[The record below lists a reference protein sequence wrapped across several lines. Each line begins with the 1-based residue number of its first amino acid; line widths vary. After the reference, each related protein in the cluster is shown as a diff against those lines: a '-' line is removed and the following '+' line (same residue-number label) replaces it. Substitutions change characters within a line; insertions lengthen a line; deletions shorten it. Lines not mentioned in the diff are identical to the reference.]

1 LPSTRSSEPSDRPRP
16 RRRRGWLLILAGVL
30 TVGLVAGV
38 LVAVLGDGSESR
50 GTMRPGSVSGAGG
63 EIVSPA
69 PDFQLPALDGGDHVR
84 LADYRGRPVIVN
96 FWASWCNPC
105 RQEFPLLKQAL
116 REHRT
121 QRLAVIGVTYQDIP
135 SDSRA
140 FVKQRSAGWRQG
152 VDGGG
157 AVANA
162 FGVRA
167 IPQSFFVRADGTIA
181 ARVFAFTSESA
192 LARPLAELLGG
203 SSG

>member
-1 LPSTRSSEPSDRPRP
+1 M
-16 RRRRGWLLILAGVL
+16 L

-38 LVAVLGDGSESR
+38 LVAVLGDGSDSSS
-50 GTMRPGSVSGAGG
+50 TMRPGSVSGAGG
-63 EIVSPA
+63 DVGSPA
-69 PDFQLPALDGGDHVR
+69 PDFQLPALDGHGDER

-105 RQEFPLLKQAL
+105 RKEFPLLKQAL
-116 REHRT
+116 RDHRA

-140 FVKQRSAGWRQG
+140 FVKQKQATWPQG
-152 VDGGG
+152 VDDVG
-157 AVANA
+157 AVAGA

-181 ARVFAFTSESA
+181 ARVFGFTSEAA

-203 SSG
+203 APG

>member
-1 LPSTRSSEPSDRPRP
+1 LPSTRSSEPSDGPRR
-16 RRRRGWLLILAGVL
+16 RRRRGWLIILAGVL

-38 LVAVLGDGSESR
+38 LVAVLGDGSESG
-50 GTMRPGSVSGAGG
+50 GTMRPGSISGAEG
-63 EIVSPA
+63 EVGSPA
-69 PDFQLPALDGGDHVR
+69 PDFQLPALEGGGDVR

-121 QRLAVIGVTYQDIP
+121 RRLAVIGVTYQDIP

-140 FVKQRSAGWRQG
+140 FVKQRSAGWPHG
-152 VDGGG
+152 VDDGG
-157 AVANA
+157 AVVNT
-162 FGVRA
+162 FGLPA

-181 ARVFAFTSESA
+181 ARVFGFTSESA
-192 LARPLAELLGG
+192 LAGPLAELLGR